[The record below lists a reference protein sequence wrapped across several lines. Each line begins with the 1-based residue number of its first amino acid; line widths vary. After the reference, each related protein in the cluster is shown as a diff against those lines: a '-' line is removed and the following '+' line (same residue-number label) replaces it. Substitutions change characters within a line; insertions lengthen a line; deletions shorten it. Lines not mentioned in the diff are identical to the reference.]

1 LFNKIQN
8 YKSDPIES
16 LFDRLAD
23 DNDPNKIDLGIGV
36 FRDETGQV
44 PVMQA
49 VHLAEQELLNRA
61 DSKSYI
67 SPLGNTAYCKDI
79 EKLALGSEHPVLRDG
94 RIISVQTPG
103 AGSALRAGAEF
114 VNQLNPESMLWAS
127 QPVWGHQL
135 EFFEKVGMKIHR
147 YRYYDQ
153 QNSLLDF
160 DGMLEDLRGMQR
172 NDLLLIHACC
182 HNPTGEDLSLQ
193 QWQELADLV
202 IHTGA
207 LPFVDV
213 AYQGFGEGIEED
225 VAGLRLF
232 AQRVPQMLLTVSSSK
247 SFGIYRERAGLLSV
261 IVSADDSTDI
271 RSVRLKLRDTAR
283 QLYFMPPDHGAAVVH
298 EIMSNPEL
306 EQLWRQE
313 LNQIRQHIIDMRSL
327 LRQAI
332 EAANP
337 DFDASFIERQHG
349 MFSCLPITANEQE
362 FLENKYHIY
371 MLPDARM
378 NVAAMNSNQLSKLSE
393 VFAEVRAAR

>member
-1 LFNKIQN
+1 MFNKIQN

-135 EFFEKVGMKIHR
+135 EFFEKVGMKIDR

>member
-1 LFNKIQN
+1 MFNKIQN